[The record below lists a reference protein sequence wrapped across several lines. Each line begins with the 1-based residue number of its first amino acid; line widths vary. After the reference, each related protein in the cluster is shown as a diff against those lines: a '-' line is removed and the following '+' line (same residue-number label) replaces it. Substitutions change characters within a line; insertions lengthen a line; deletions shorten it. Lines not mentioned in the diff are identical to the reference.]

1 VKVRPAVVLATMPGE
16 DFLICQ
22 ITSQPVADSYA
33 TAITR
38 ADFEWGGLQLN
49 SNVRANILMTVNS
62 KLTINTVG
70 RLKKDA
76 TDKVVANVARLLGIR

>member
-1 VKVRPAVVLATMPGE
+1 MPGD

-33 TAITR
+33 ISIAR

-49 SNVRANILMTVNS
+49 SNVRANVLMTENN
-62 KLTINTVG
+62 KLAINIVG
-70 RLKKDA
+70 RLKRDV
-76 TDKVVANVARLLGIR
+76 TEKVIANVARLLGIY